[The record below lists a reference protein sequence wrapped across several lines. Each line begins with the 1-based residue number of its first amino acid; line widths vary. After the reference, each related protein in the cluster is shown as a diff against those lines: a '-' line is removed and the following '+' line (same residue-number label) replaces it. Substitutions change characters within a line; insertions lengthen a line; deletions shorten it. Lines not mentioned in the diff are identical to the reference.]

1 MQIQSISVDNYWE
14 LLLSYEI
21 VRVAQIWEQLGV
33 AFWSA
38 ATPALMM
45 WLRHQSR
52 QSRKWCVAWCN
63 TNICSVYWG
72 FVLSWCFLLYY
83 RARQKNQMIHGGGFG
98 FTSAF
103 FQSYTACVS
112 SSRDKPDFV
121 QPCASVNQ
129 SWGASERGSVWN
141 QRVVTVLA
149 TGRETEMSVCWRRGV
164 GVIIWIW
171 SYIISAA
178 LNPSVHL
185 C

>member
-21 VRVAQIWEQLGV
+21 VSVALIWEQLGV
-33 AFWSA
+33 AFLSA

-63 TNICSVYWG
+63 INICSVYWG

-83 RARQKNQMIHGGGFG
+83 RARQKNPMIHGGGFG
-98 FTSAF
+98 FTSAL

-112 SSRDKPDFV
+112 SSRDKPDFM

-129 SWGASERGSVWN
+129 SWGASERGSVWKL
-141 QRVVTVLA
+141 RVPASAGDWPGNRDVCVLEERSWCDYLDPILHYFCS
-149 TGRETEMSVCWRRGV
+149 T
-164 GVIIWIW
+164 
-171 SYIISAA
+171 
-178 LNPSVHL
+178 
-185 C
+185 